1 MEITCEI
8 FGKPHPLPHATEG
21 GSPVREAPG
30 RGRGRSTARTFDRY
44 LWELHPKVARN
55 FPWSVFDWRH
65 KRCNCNDCISK
76 LERLTWKL
84 RARFLGNHTRCHTQ
98 QRAAHQ
104 HARHRDE
111 AGAGARHE
119 LSTGISG
126 SFTQKS
132 HVISLGQFSTSLTN
146 VAIATTIFQNLK
158 S

>member
-111 AGAGARHE
+111 AGARTIGWRPWELHPKVARNFPR
-119 LSTGISG
+119 SV
-126 SFTQKS
+126 F
-132 HVISLGQFSTSLTN
+132 N
-146 VAIATTIFQNLK
+146 
-158 S
+158 

>member
-8 FGKPHPLPHATEG
+8 FEKPHPLPHATEG
-21 GSPVREAPG
+21 SSPAREAPG

-55 FPWSVFDWRH
+55 FPWSVFDWHH
-65 KRCNCNDCISK
+65 KRCNCNDRISK
-76 LERLTWKL
+76 LERLTGKL
-84 RARFLGNHTRCHTQ
+84 RARILGNHTRCHTQ

-104 HARHRDE
+104 HARRRDE

-132 HVISLGQFSTSLTN
+132 HVISLGQFSTGTTN
-146 VAIATTIFQNLK
+146 VAIATTVFQNLK
-158 S
+158 G

>member
-1 MEITCEI
+1 MRDFWETT
-8 FGKPHPLPHATEG
+8 PVATRNRGQLTSTRGAGTG
-21 GSPVREAPG
+21 GG
-30 RGRGRSTARTFDRY
+30 STARTFDRY

-65 KRCNCNDCISK
+65 KRCNCNDHISK
-76 LERLTWKL
+76 LERLTGKL

-104 HARHRDE
+104 HARRRDE
-111 AGAGARHE
+111 AGAGAQHE

-132 HVISLGQFSTSLTN
+132 HVISLGHFSRQPTN

-158 S
+158 G